1 MQKNS
6 DKTHDF
12 SMADVMRLANSD
24 AGKQLFA
31 LLQSTQGTQL
41 RNAMELASAGNLD
54 GVRQSIQ
61 SLMASPEAQGLLKK
75 MQEDQNG

>member
-12 SMADVMRLANSD
+12 SMADAMRLANSD

-31 LLQSTQGTQL
+31 LLQSTQSAQL
-41 RNAMELASAGNLD
+41 QHTMEQASAGNLD
-54 GVRQSIQ
+54 AVRQAIQ
-61 SLMASPEAQGLLKK
+61 SLMASPEAMSLLKK